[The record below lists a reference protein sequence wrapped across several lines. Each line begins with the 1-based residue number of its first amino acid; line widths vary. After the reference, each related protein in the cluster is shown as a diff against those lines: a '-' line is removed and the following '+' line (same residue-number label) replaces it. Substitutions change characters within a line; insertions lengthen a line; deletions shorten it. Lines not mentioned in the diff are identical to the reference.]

1 MYAKRAYSILDL
13 KGAWALVQFKMEFE
27 ELKVEIPADDSDK
40 EEKDLP
46 SSFVSK
52 IIIYTAN
59 SFCHLL
65 KHLNI
70 VFANFFYIGKEV
82 RKQVRL
88 FCNRIW
94 RNFQGTND
102 IINFIFRFCKILFA
116 SRSDS
121 WLRWKFRNQWCELKD
136 PRKLLQIHCKN

>member
-13 KGAWALVQFKMEFE
+13 NGAWALVQFKMEFE

-52 IIIYTAN
+52 IKIYTAN

-65 KHLNI
+65 EHLNI
-70 VFANFFYIGKEV
+70 FFCVFCLH
-82 RKQVRL
+82 RKGGTKTSQVVL
-88 FCNRIW
+88 
-94 RNFQGTND
+94 
-102 IINFIFRFCKILFA
+102 
-116 SRSDS
+116 
-121 WLRWKFRNQWCELKD
+121 
-136 PRKLLQIHCKN
+136 